1 MTTSTSAEPTAASY
15 RSAGR
20 AAIMSGVIGLVAYG
34 FLWAFLVT
42 MISGGDEQ
50 TCRPLITT
58 HDVGVLLQSLF
69 MIPLVLT
76 FGGIVGQRSPG
87 ARRSIVAVGIAA
99 LALTI
104 LSLLLIIANLLAG
117 PFFMLWQGL
126 LGIWLIVVNRLVSG
140 TFSRGLRWFGTV
152 VGVGLMIAAVF
163 PVGNFLFVDP
173 TFGPLPFSSE
183 PPAGTERA
191 NEILHNFLAI
201 GGFLGVAPL
210 PIWTALVGRKLLRMG
225 RPVTVG
231 VTTEGA
237 V

>member
-1 MTTSTSAEPTAASY
+1 MTTSVSGKPTAASY

-20 AAIMSGVIGLVAYG
+20 AAIMSGMIGLVAYG
-34 FLWAFLVT
+34 FLWAFLVPT
-42 MISGGDEQ
+42 ISGGDEQ
-50 TCRPLITT
+50 ACRPLITT

-69 MIPLVLT
+69 LIPLVLT
-76 FGGIVGQRSPG
+76 FGDIVGQRSPS
-87 ARRSIVAVGIAA
+87 ARRSTVAVGIAA

-117 PFFMLWQGL
+117 PFFMLWQGV
-126 LGIWLIVVNRLVSG
+126 LGIWLIAVNRLVSD

-173 TFGPLPFSSE
+173 TFGPLPFNSE

-191 NEILHNFLAI
+191 NEILHNILTI

-210 PIWTALVGRKLLRMG
+210 PIWTALVGRRLLKMG
-225 RPVTVG
+225 RLVTVG
-231 VTTEGA
+231 LTTEDA

>member
-1 MTTSTSAEPTAASY
+1 MTLAPAKTTAESY
-15 RSAGR
+15 RSTGR
-20 AAIMSGVIGLVAYG
+20 AAIASGVIGLVAYG
-34 FLWAFLVT
+34 FLWAFLLT
-42 MISGGDEQ
+42 MGSGGDEQ
-50 TCRPLITT
+50 AGRLLITT

-76 FGGIVGQRSPG
+76 FGGIVGQRSPS
-87 ARRSIVAVGIAA
+87 ARRSSVVMGIAA
-99 LALTI
+99 LVLTVF
-104 LSLLLIIANLLAG
+104 SLLLIIANMVAG

-140 TFSRGLRWFGTV
+140 TISGGLRRFGTV

-173 TFGPLPFSSE
+173 TLGPLPFNYE

-191 NEILHNFLAI
+191 NEILHNILVI

-210 PIWTALVGRKLLRMG
+210 PIWTALVGRKLLKMG
-225 RPVTVG
+225 ALVPVRATA
-231 VTTEGA
+231 EGA

>member
-1 MTTSTSAEPTAASY
+1 MKRAASAESAAVSY

-20 AAIMSGVIGLVAYG
+20 AAITSGVIGFVAYG
-34 FLWAFLVT
+34 FMWAFLVT

-50 TCRPLITT
+50 ACRPLITT

-76 FGGIVGQRSPG
+76 FGGIVGQRSPR
-87 ARRSIVAVGIAA
+87 ARQSIVVLGIPA
-99 LALTI
+99 LGLTI
-104 LSLLLIIANLLAG
+104 LSLLLIIANVLAG

-126 LGIWLIVVNRLVSG
+126 LGIWLVVVNQLVSG
-140 TFSRGLRWFGTV
+140 IFSRGLRWFGTV

-163 PVGNFLFVDP
+163 PVGNFLFVEP
-173 TFGPLPFSSE
+173 TFGPLPFNSE

-191 NEILHNFLAI
+191 FEILHNILTI

-210 PIWTALVGRKLLRMG
+210 PIWTGLVGRKLLKMG

-231 VTTEGA
+231 VMSEGA

>member
-1 MTTSTSAEPTAASY
+1 MTTAAFAQSTVASY

-20 AAIMSGVIGLVAYG
+20 AAITSGVIGLVAYG

-42 MISGGDEQ
+42 MVSGGDEK

-69 MIPLVLT
+69 LIPLVLT
-76 FGGIVGQRSPG
+76 FGAIVGQRSPA
-87 ARRSIVAVGIAA
+87 ARRSIVALGIAA
-99 LALTI
+99 LSLTI
-104 LSLLLIIANLLAG
+104 VSLRLIIANVLAG

-140 TFSRGLRWFGTV
+140 AFSRGLSWFGTV
-152 VGVGLMIAAVF
+152 IGVGLMIAAVF

-173 TFGPLPFSSE
+173 TLGPLPFNSE
-183 PPAGTERA
+183 FSAGTERA
-191 NEILHNFLAI
+191 NEILHNILAI

-210 PIWTALVGRKLLRMG
+210 PIWTALVGRKLLKIGRLETMG
-225 RPVTVG
+225 I
-231 VTTEGA
+231 TTEGA